1 MIKSITAKLSILF
14 LLIAITTCYYE
25 RDIDEEL
32 EICYVRSG
40 EIWIMNIDGSNQRR
54 ITFLNSN
61 IYSPSWSPD
70 GKRILFERADSGNT
84 IYIINS
90 DRTNLK
96 QLSHTESQY
105 PTWSADGDKIYYYEN
120 TISHSIVTAKPD
132 GNILKRFEIT
142 AQSSYLTVLP
152 NGKYIFYLKGTNS
165 CRMDLTT
172 GYETPLTSISLDHST
187 VSPDGNKIAYSNGT
201 DIYIYTIEN
210 DTGIFLVANG
220 SSPSWTPDG
229 KTIIYASAST
239 PEIYKINIDG
249 SNQKKLTS
257 SSGFCHSPCVKW
269 KPK

>member
-1 MIKSITAKLSILF
+1 MIKSIAARLSILF

-25 RDIDEEL
+25 RDINEEL

-40 EIWIMNIDGSNQRR
+40 EIWIMNIDGSNQHP
-54 ITFLNSN
+54 ITFNGPNS
-61 IYSPSWSPD
+61 SPSWSPD

-96 QLSHTESQY
+96 QLSHTESFY
-105 PTWSADGDKIYYYEN
+105 PTWSADGDKIYYYEIN
-120 TISHSIVTAKPD
+120 GTHSIVYAKLDGTIISRYPLTAPISSFSPSPD
-132 GNILKRFEIT
+132 GKNIYYSTGSALRKIDIEKGSDDYIT
-142 AQSSYLTVLP
+142 NNPSY
-152 NGKYIFYLKGTNS
+152 I
-165 CRMDLTT
+165 
-172 GYETPLTSISLDHST
+172 SI
-187 VSPDGNKIAYSNGT
+187 SPDGNKIAYINGT
-201 DIYIYTIEN
+201 DIHIYNIEN

-229 KTIIYASAST
+229 KTIIYTSATTS
-239 PEIYKINIDG
+239 EIYKINIDG

-257 SSGFCHSPCVKW
+257 SNGFCHSPCVKW